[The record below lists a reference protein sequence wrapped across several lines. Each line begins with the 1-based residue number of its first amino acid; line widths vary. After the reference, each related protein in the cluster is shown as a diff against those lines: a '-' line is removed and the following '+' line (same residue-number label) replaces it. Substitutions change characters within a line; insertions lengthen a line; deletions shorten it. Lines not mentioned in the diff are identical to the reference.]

1 MNARSPSAI
10 GTAWNE
16 YRAWAKRSRTLQAS
30 VQRLNSYALWSAGA
44 AAVLGAAASA
54 VAPLAAWAEASQV
67 RSLQSWPASGSQV
80 LAVFAAVSAAAAPIL
95 GRHILE
101 AGDEARWIRCR
112 AIAEAIKSECFRFAA
127 RADDYA
133 RPEAAQLF
141 IDRRNVLAE
150 PATRAGLTPLNDEV
164 GAQPDARRPPFPMD
178 RDWYLQ
184 NRLEEQRRWYLRSQ
198 AANERQIN
206 WLRRAA

>member
-127 RADDYA
+127 RAGDYA

-141 IDRRNVLAE
+141 FDRRTVFAE
-150 PATRAGLTPLNDEV
+150 PATRAGLTPLNDDV
-164 GAQPDARRPPFPMD
+164 GPQPDGRRPPFPMD
-178 RDWYLQ
+178 IDWYLQ
-184 NRLEEQRRWYLRSQ
+184 NRLEEQRP
-198 AANERQIN
+198 
-206 WLRRAA
+206 